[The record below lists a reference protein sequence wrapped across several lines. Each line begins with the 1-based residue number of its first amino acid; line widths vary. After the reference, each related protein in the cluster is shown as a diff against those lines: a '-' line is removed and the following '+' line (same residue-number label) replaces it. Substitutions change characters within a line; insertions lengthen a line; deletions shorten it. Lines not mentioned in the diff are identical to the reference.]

1 MGNMGIGEKI
11 VKVGAILTDIGVRLS
26 CLWVR
31 TLSAGMRGTMV
42 WLAARV
48 MSDPSCRRPY

>member
-11 VKVGAILTDIGVRLS
+11 VKVGAILADISGSRGFLLERALS
-26 CLWVR
+26 V
-31 TLSAGMRGTMV
+31 GMRGTMV